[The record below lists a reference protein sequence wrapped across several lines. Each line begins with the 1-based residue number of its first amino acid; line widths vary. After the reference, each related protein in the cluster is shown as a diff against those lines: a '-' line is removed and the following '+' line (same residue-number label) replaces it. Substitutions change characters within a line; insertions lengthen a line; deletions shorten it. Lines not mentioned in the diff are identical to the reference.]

1 MIETTLLI
9 LRREDEIML
18 AKKKRGFGVGKLNG
32 VGGKIQSGETP
43 EQAMIRECQEE
54 IGVTPSCYEAMG
66 TNSFTEYIDGQR
78 KRLMFHLYVA
88 SMWEG
93 EPTETDEMA
102 PGWFHVDSIPYEQ
115 MFEADRYWLPA
126 VLQGKKVAGEFEFDI
141 NWMLT
146 SWKVEMTNE

>member
-9 LRREDEIML
+9 LRRDDEIML
-18 AKKKRGFGVGKLNG
+18 AEKKRGFGVGKLNG

-54 IGVTPSCYEAMG
+54 IRVAPTRYEAMG

-78 KRLMFHLYVA
+78 KRLVFHLYVA

-93 EPTETDEMA
+93 EPTEIDEMA

-126 VLQGKKVAGEFEFDI
+126 VLQGKKIAGEFEFDI